1 MLSMTSITPTACS
14 EHELLA
20 AARTGDDRA
29 FEELYAR
36 YRDRIG
42 GFIRSRVGDY
52 GRAEDVGQEVFIS
65 ALRRLR
71 ASDRPVQFKPWIYE
85 IAKNACIDEY
95 RRTQRAREVSL
106 DLDEEAG
113 GPRPLR
119 SLAPTPPAAAET
131 KQRLDDLR
139 SAFGG
144 LSDSHHQL
152 LVLREF
158 EGLSYHEIGART
170 GMSRQMVES
179 ALFRARRKLTE
190 EYNELA
196 SGRRCQQVQSA
207 IADGRAMTLRSFGL
221 RERRQFARHLAH
233 CQPCRMQANLAGV
246 DESLVEP
253 RRVGAKIAALLP
265 FPLWRWPWGG
275 SRAARDAVVRTGSHP
290 TAINSLQS
298 AAVVG
303 EPAGASALGGAAVA
317 AAVLALTGAGAGL
330 APAAPG
336 HHRGVQPHRASGAP
350 ARSTTISSLPAL
362 LTTRAPTLA
371 RAGSLKAVRT
381 GNKRVHPTSVFPPG
395 ARGPASAPHLSAPQ
409 SGAAS
414 TTSPAATA
422 SRQPAGA
429 GSLPTVSAPGT
440 PTGTPSVPGPAKP
453 LADTLS
459 GSAGTTTNAVNK
471 VLGSAPLQGTTGT
484 PGAAGQALGAAQAA
498 GSSAGAAGSVAAGG
512 TGAATSVASRTPS
525 SVAGAVVTSSVPG
538 AADAVKSA

>member
-1 MLSMTSITPTACS
+1 MMLSMTSITPTACS
-14 EHELLA
+14 EQQLLT
-20 AARTGDDRA
+20 AARAGDDRA

-36 YRDRIG
+36 YRERIG
-42 GFIRSRVGDY
+42 GFIRSRVGDH

-113 GPRPLR
+113 GPRPLL

-131 KQRLDDLR
+131 KQRLNDLR

-158 EGLSYHEIGART
+158 EGLSYEEIGART

-190 EYNELA
+190 EYEELV

-246 DESLVEP
+246 DESLVKP
-253 RRVGAKIAALLP
+253 RRLGAKIAALLP
-265 FPLWRWPWGG
+265 FPLWRWSWGG
-275 SRAARDAVVRTGSHP
+275 GRAARDAVVRTGSHP
-290 TAINSLQS
+290 LAINSLQS
-298 AAVVG
+298 AGALG

-330 APAAPG
+330 APAASG
-336 HHRGVQPHRASGAP
+336 HHRGVQSHSASGSP
-350 ARSTTISSLPAL
+350 ARSTTIPHPPAP
-362 LTTRAPTLA
+362 LTTLAPTIP
-371 RAGSLKAVRT
+371 RAGGLKALRM
-381 GNKRVHPTSVFPPG
+381 GHKRFRITPLSHPG
-395 ARGPASAPHLSAPQ
+395 ARPTAAAPQSSAPQ
-409 SGAAS
+409 RGAGTTAS
-414 TTSPAATA
+414 PAGTSP
-422 SRQPAGA
+422 RHPGGA
-429 GSLPTVSAPGT
+429 GSPPIVAAPGS
-440 PTGTPSVPGPAKP
+440 PAGTPSVPAPAKR
-453 LADTLS
+453 LANTLS
-459 GSAGTTTNAVNK
+459 GAVSGTTNTVTK
-471 VLGSAPLQGTTGT
+471 VLGSSPVHGTTGT
-484 PGAAGQALGAAQAA
+484 PGPAGQALGAAQSA
-498 GSSAGAAGSVAAGG
+498 GSGAAGAAGSVASGV
-512 TGAATSVASRTPS
+512 TGAATSVASRTAS
-525 SVAGAVVTSSVPG
+525 GVAGSTANTGV
-538 AADAVKSA
+538 